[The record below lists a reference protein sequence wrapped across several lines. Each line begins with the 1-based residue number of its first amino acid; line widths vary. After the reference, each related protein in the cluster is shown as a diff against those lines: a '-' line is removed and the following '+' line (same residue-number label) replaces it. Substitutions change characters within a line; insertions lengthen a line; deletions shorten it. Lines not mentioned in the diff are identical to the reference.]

1 MWQYEVE
8 RKKVRQEKKKR
19 NGVIKKK
26 TLGNKKV
33 VRCVENEKRKHK
45 TKEMEQKERKIKDL
59 HLGWKKGKENRNY
72 SKPP

>member
-8 RKKVRQEKKKR
+8 RKEVRQEKKNKR

-33 VRCVENEKRKHK
+33 VRCVENEKKRKHK
-45 TKEMEQKERKIKDL
+45 TKEMEQKERKKI
-59 HLGWKKGKENRNY
+59 
-72 SKPP
+72 ST